1 VPGARGAG
9 MSDHRGMIDRQQGHS
24 TCMFRSSTGKICPY
38 SVFPIRALPTYR
50 YDLRDRPDKTPIS
63 GRIRTLREHSCAAPR
78 GHSLESS
85 RGRRF

>member
-1 VPGARGAG
+1 MPGARGAG

-50 YDLRDRPDKTPIS
+50 YDLRDRRTALTRPQYLVGS
-63 GRIRTLREHSCAAPR
+63 GR
-78 GHSLESS
+78 
-85 RGRRF
+85 